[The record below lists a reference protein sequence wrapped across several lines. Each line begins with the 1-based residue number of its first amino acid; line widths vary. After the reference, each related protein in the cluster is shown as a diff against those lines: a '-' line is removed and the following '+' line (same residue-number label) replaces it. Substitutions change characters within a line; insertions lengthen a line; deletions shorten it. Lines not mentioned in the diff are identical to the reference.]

1 VTSVLDP
8 EGAHLAALRRLARL
22 EGAAIVEVG
31 CGEGRLTESLAGEA
45 DFVFAFDPD
54 RDAVA
59 SARERLLPALDCSVS
74 FAVGRAR
81 DVEIPPQPFDLV
93 FFSWSL

>member
-1 VTSVLDP
+1 V
-8 EGAHLAALRRLARL
+8 RRLACLR
-22 EGAAIVEVG
+22 GAAVVEVG
-31 CGEGRLTESLAGEA
+31 CGEGRLTESFAKEA

-54 RDAVA
+54 REAVVA
-59 SARERLLPALDCSVS
+59 ARERLLPTYDGSVS